1 MMNKEVTG
9 GGAGDDA
16 TIGVIE
22 RETDLNLPRRYRVI
36 TKTQTCDGVPERC
49 DGGAVK
55 VMR

>member
-22 RETDLNLPRRYRVI
+22 RETDLNLPRQTRVI
-36 TKTQTCDGVPERC
+36 TKIKSYPCDCGES
-49 DGGAVK
+49 G
-55 VMR
+55 